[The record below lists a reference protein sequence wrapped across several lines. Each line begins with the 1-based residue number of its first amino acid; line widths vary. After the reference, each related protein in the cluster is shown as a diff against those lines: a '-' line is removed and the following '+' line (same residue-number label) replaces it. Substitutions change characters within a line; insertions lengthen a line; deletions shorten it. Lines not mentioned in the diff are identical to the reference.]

1 MENTSIEQQ
10 LDQPHTQQS
19 IAQSKIPSTIFGALT
34 EQDLTTNY
42 VPSGYTITMDL
53 PLLKASDRAMLA
65 INPNGFIPSYIDW
78 MNSMLLSNPTLLRT
92 QKLAMQMQPV
102 QVVDQGIQSSLWTV
116 VRITQ
121 HVKTLPVLT
130 KYFSFRKISGSIG
143 IGIRIST
150 NTGQTGNLIFTQ
162 AAGVIRDWGNIFA
175 LPTDSPATWTY
186 QGLSAKN
193 TNLNISNYDPKSFM
207 LLDLSLQRHLSIR
220 TPITRNHKF
229 WDLPNLLWRLHQ
241 GLEPAEVLES
251 FQHQYAED
259 WILMGIVNDLPAST
273 TNQIQMELYFDY
285 SQVEFE
291 MPMLMTPQIGTGQ
304 IITWTN
310 FYRSNFVGER
320 RPKDVKLGQQLELE
334 NK

>member
-1 MENTSIEQQ
+1 MENLSIEQQ

-19 IAQSKIPSTIFGALT
+19 IAQSKIPSTVFGALT
-34 EQDLTTNY
+34 DQELTTNY

-53 PLLKASDRAMLA
+53 PLLKVSDRALIA

-78 MNSMLLSNPTLLRT
+78 ILSMSLSGSALLPTQMMT
-92 QKLAMQMQPV
+92 TQMQPV
-102 QVVDQGIQSSLWTV
+102 QVVDQGIGSSLWTV
-116 VRITQ
+116 IRISQ
-121 HVKTLPVLT
+121 HVKTIPVLT
-130 KYFSFRKISGSIG
+130 KYLSFRKISGSIG

-193 TNLNISNYDPKSFM
+193 TNLNISNYDPKTFM

-220 TPITRNHKF
+220 TPITRNHAF

-241 GLEPAEVLES
+241 GLGNAQTLEA

-285 SQVEFE
+285 SQMEFE

-304 IITWTN
+304 IIQWTN
-310 FYRSNFVGER
+310 FYRPNSVGER